1 MRFMKEKPLAEDVK
15 LSELAEMT
23 EGYVGAD
30 IEGIC
35 REAAMLALRE
45 IVTPG
50 ADRKN
55 IQEKAAEVRLSKRHF
70 EKAIRRVKPTT
81 SRETLSAYEKS
92 AELFAR
98 YATEFEE
105 ESSEEKIRKSRSKKK
120 IRKPGSKKR
129 FLRKRYPDFLQADKT
144 LFDQPV
150 NSGTLIFARKRA
162 ASLIENFI
170 DLSST
175 HLRNSIRIT

>member
-1 MRFMKEKPLAEDVK
+1 
-15 LSELAEMT
+15 MT

-105 ESSEEKIRKSRSKKK
+105 ESSEEK
-120 IRKPGSKKR
+120 
-129 FLRKRYPDFLQADKT
+129 
-144 LFDQPV
+144 DQEIKV
-150 NSGTLIFARKRA
+150 EEKDQETRV
-162 ASLIENFI
+162 
-170 DLSST
+170 
-175 HLRNSIRIT
+175 

>member
-1 MRFMKEKPLAEDVK
+1 MKRVLNSLPGTQ
-15 LSELAEMT
+15 LS
-23 EGYVGAD
+23 
-30 IEGIC
+30 
-35 REAAMLALRE
+35 LR
-45 IVTPG
+45 
-50 ADRKN
+50 
-55 IQEKAAEVRLSKRHF
+55 
-70 EKAIRRVKPTT
+70 
-81 SRETLSAYEKS
+81 KS
-92 AELFAR
+92 LQKK
-98 YATEFEE
+98 
-105 ESSEEKIRKSRSKKK
+105 KIRKSRSKKK

>member
-1 MRFMKEKPLAEDVK
+1 
-15 LSELAEMT
+15 MT

-50 ADRKN
+50 VDRKN
-55 IQEKAAEVRLSKRHF
+55 IQEKAGEVRISKRHF
-70 EKAIRRVKPTT
+70 ERAIRRVKPTT

-98 YATEFEE
+98 YSTEFEE
-105 ESSEEKIRKSRSKKK
+105 ETSEAKQQETKGEKKEM
-120 IRKPGSKKR
+120 
-129 FLRKRYPDFLQADKT
+129 PDFLQA
-144 LFDQPV
+144 
-150 NSGTLIFARKRA
+150 
-162 ASLIENFI
+162 E
-170 DLSST
+170 
-175 HLRNSIRIT
+175 